1 MRGQKQNGESSD
13 VVPFVRANGEAE
25 RSNNQLDQAGQ
36 AILQLVG
43 RAADV
48 AEGNTRQAMDKAQK
62 LSHQLHAA
70 EDRIK
75 QLETEVASHQE
86 KADHAERWLHRV
98 YTEVESRFLSQETHR
113 AVRH

>member
-43 RAADV
+43 RVADV
-48 AEGNTRQAMDKAQK
+48 AEGDTRQAMDKA
-62 LSHQLHAA
+62 
-70 EDRIK
+70 RISFTLLK
-75 QLETEVASHQE
+75 TGSSNW
-86 KADHAERWLHRV
+86 RPRLHR
-98 YTEVESRFLSQETHR
+98 TRRRPTMPSGGCTGSIQR
-113 AVRH
+113 